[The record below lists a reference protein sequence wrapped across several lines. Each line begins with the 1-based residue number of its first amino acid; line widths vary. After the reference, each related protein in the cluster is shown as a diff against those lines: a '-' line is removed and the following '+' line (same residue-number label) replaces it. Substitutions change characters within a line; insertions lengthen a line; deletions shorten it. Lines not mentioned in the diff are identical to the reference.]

1 MHVETMTHN
10 ETSSLR
16 ELLDEV
22 MVTAQVEAHRK
33 NQVLQ
38 VQVGPDLE
46 VDAGNDLLVDALMS
60 LVQNA
65 IKFTSPGGTI
75 KVRAD
80 SVGKQTV
87 IEVEDECGGLI
98 SAAPSY
104 VFRLFEQHN
113 INRDA
118 SALGLKNAQRIVAL
132 SGGVIDVKN
141 HPGKGCI
148 FRIRLPSPERMR

>member
-16 ELLDEV
+16 QLIDK
-22 MVTAQVEAHRK
+22 AVEAAEVKAHQK

-46 VDAGNDLLVDALMS
+46 IDAGNDLLVDALTS

-65 IKFTSPGGTI
+65 IEHTPTGGTI

-80 SVGKQTV
+80 GVGKQAV
-87 IEVEDECGGLI
+87 IEFEDECGGLN

-104 VFRLFEQHN
+104 VFRPFEQHN
-113 INRDA
+113 RNRDA
-118 SALGLKNAQRIVAL
+118 LGLDLRNAQRTVGL

-148 FRIRLPSPERMR
+148 FRVRLPSSGRMR

>member
-1 MHVETMTHN
+1 METITHN

-33 NQVLQ
+33 NQLLQ

-46 VDAGNDLLVDALMS
+46 VDAVSDLLVDALMS

-65 IKFTSPGGTI
+65 IKFTATGGTI

-80 SVGKQTV
+80 SVGNQAV
-87 IEVEDECGGLI
+87 IEVEDECGGLK

-104 VFRLFEQHN
+104 VFRLFEQHK
-113 INRDA
+113 IVRDA
-118 SALGLKNAQRIVAL
+118 SALGLKNAQRVVSL

-148 FRIRLPSPERMR
+148 FRIRLPSRRRAR